1 MSSRCVVTVSNG
13 VCCHVHKGCPHAV
26 LLLFLMV
33 FVVMFTKGVLS
44 CVVTVSNGVC
54 CHVHKGC
61 PQVVLLLFL
70 MVFVVMFTKGVLKL
84 CCYCF

>member
-13 VCCHVHKGCPHAV
+13 VCCHVHKGCPQVV
-26 LLLFLMV
+26 L
-33 FVVMFTKGVLS
+33 
-44 CVVTVSNGVC
+44 VTVSNGVC

>member
-1 MSSRCVVTVSNG
+1 MSSSCVVTVSNG
-13 VCCHVHKGCPHAV
+13 VCCHVHKV
-26 LLLFLMV
+26 
-33 FVVMFTKGVLS
+33 S
-44 CVVTVSNGVC
+44 SRCVVTVSNGVC

-70 MVFVVMFTKGVLKL
+70 MVFVVMFTKSVLTL